1 MNRVAEGPAYLDIAG
16 EVAQELGGRA
26 PGSAAPSEHELAAR
40 FRVSRLT
47 ARAALEELERR
58 WLVRRRQG
66 RGTFVARRVEYR
78 VGLDVAPSWTE
89 VVRQAGAEPSSATEW
104 ARRGSGPTWVRR
116 ELALAADDRVLHLRR
131 VHTLDGELASCSDTW
146 IVEALTP
153 GLAEELGSTG
163 SLYLALVGRYGLDPV
178 RAWYRAELDLAPP
191 RVAARLGLPA
201 PPLTLAT
208 RGRVDS
214 VTADRPLEVTCAWAR
229 ADLLRIVFEVGAR

>member
-1 MNRVAEGPAYLDIAG
+1 VNRVPEPAYLDIAG
-16 EVAQELGGRA
+16 EVAHDLGGRA

-40 FRVSRLT
+40 FGVSRLT

-66 RGTFVARRVEYR
+66 RGTFVARRIEYR
-78 VGLDVAPSWTE
+78 VGLDVPPSWTE
-89 VVRQAGAEPSSATEW
+89 VMRQTGAEPSSVTEW
-104 ARRGSGPTWVRR
+104 VRKGEGPAWVRR
-116 ELALAADDRVLHLRR
+116 ELGLDVNDRVLHLRR

-146 IVEALTP
+146 VVEALTP
-153 GLAEELGSTG
+153 GLAKELGKTG
-163 SLYLALVGRYGLDPV
+163 SLYLALAGRYRLEPV

-191 RVAARLGLPA
+191 RVAARLGVSA

-214 VTADRPLEVTCAWAR
+214 VTAGRPLEVTCAWAR
-229 ADLLRIVFEVGAR
+229 ADLLRVVFEVGGR